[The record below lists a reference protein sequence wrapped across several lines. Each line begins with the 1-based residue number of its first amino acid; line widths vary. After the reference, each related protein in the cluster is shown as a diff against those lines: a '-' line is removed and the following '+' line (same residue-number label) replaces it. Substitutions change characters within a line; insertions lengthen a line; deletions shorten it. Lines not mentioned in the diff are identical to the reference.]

1 MRVVLD
7 TNVLVRSTK
16 NATGPAR
23 ELLSLLQADPHVIVI
38 SREILVELVRV
49 LDYPRLV
56 QQHRLTPEE
65 RREFAAGLDTAAE
78 HVTLPAGVPAAVSTD
93 PDDNFVVQTAVAGN
107 VDVICTRDRHL
118 LHANV
123 QAYCARFGIRVLRDT
138 ELLDELRQSAAGD
151 KPTGD

>member
-23 ELLSLLQADPHVIVI
+23 ELISLLQADPHAIVI
-38 SREILVELVRV
+38 SREILVEL
-49 LDYPRLV
+49 

-65 RREFAAGLDTAAE
+65 RREFVANLDKAAE
-78 HVTLPAGVPAAVSTD
+78 HVTLPAGSPSAVSTD
-93 PDDNFVVQTAVAGN
+93 PDDNFVVQTGVAGN
-107 VDVICTRDRHL
+107 VNVICTRDRHL

-151 KPTGD
+151 PPTGE